1 MKISGTIICNVK
13 YIFLVI
19 EEVTA
24 ECGSYLTQQPIKME
38 TLMVETKQK
47 LTKHEKRRAERE
59 YNQEKVTANTHGTYS
74 RGRGRAII
82 YPDQRTSLYQRS
94 QPAAI
99 QPRPPPTL
107 QPTSISAQ
115 PASIKLDIAPSPSV
129 VTGPSVKVNEPK
141 LNLFPTNLTPRSTD
155 SPNMNS
161 SPASSNQNILPPTN
175 QTQSV
180 TSSVTSS
187 QQSSFAD
194 NERLLNFYPT
204 RTQESIVPPWKS
216 QTPTL
221 PPTLTPTQ
229 SLTSRLTGGL
239 HGLNDDSLSHF
250 LNSFPIQTGA
260 APANLGTNQ
269 NGFSNNSLPITKPT
283 HTVPST
289 PTPPHHLTSH
299 HQPMGIGTT
308 HRAQPP
314 PTQIHNSSRFFGHP
328 QLTSNS
334 SLFDS
339 KSLFQDI
346 SNDVTSGH
354 VTSRGFPSFDFNPLM
369 SNPNHASNQN
379 GLISSLLN
387 SNTGG
392 PAGPTTAGQVVIN
405 DSE

>member
-1 MKISGTIICNVK
+1 
-13 YIFLVI
+13 
-19 EEVTA
+19 
-24 ECGSYLTQQPIKME
+24 
-38 TLMVETKQK
+38 MVETKQK

-99 QPRPPPTL
+99 QPRPPPVSL
-107 QPTSISAQ
+107 QPASISSQ

-129 VTGPSVKVNEPK
+129 VTGPSVGVKEPK

-155 SPNMNS
+155 SPNINS
-161 SPASSNQNILPPTN
+161 SPASSNQNILPSTN
-175 QTQSV
+175 QNPTQSV
-180 TSSVTSS
+180 SQSSQSVTSS
-187 QQSSFAD
+187 QQQQQPTFAD

-216 QTPTL
+216 NTPTL
-221 PPTLTPTQ
+221 PPSLTPTQ

-260 APANLGTNQ
+260 AMGTNQ

-308 HRAQPP
+308 AATHRAQPP
-314 PTQIHNSSRFFGHP
+314 PPTHHNSSRFFGHP

-346 SNDVTSGH
+346 STDVT
-354 VTSRGFPSFDFNPLM
+354 TSRGFPSFDFNPLM

-387 SNTGG
+387 SNSGG

>member
-1 MKISGTIICNVK
+1 MK

-107 QPTSISAQ
+107 QPAQ

-129 VTGPSVKVNEPK
+129 VTGPSTVKVNEPK
-141 LNLFPTNLTPRSTD
+141 LNLFPTNLTPSRD
-155 SPNMNS
+155 SPNI
-161 SPASSNQNILPPTN
+161 SPASSNQNILPSTN
-175 QTQSV
+175 QNTTQSV
-180 TSSVTSS
+180 TSSSVTSS
-187 QQSSFAD
+187 QSTFAD

-216 QTPTL
+216 QPTPTL

-260 APANLGTNQ
+260 AHANSMGTNQ
-269 NGFSNNSLPITKPT
+269 NGFSNNSLPTITKPT

-289 PTPPHHLTSH
+289 PTPGAHHLTSH
-299 HQPMGIGTT
+299 HQPMGIGT
-308 HRAQPP
+308 AP

-354 VTSRGFPSFDFNPLM
+354 VTSRGFPSFDFNPMM

-392 PAGPTTAGQVVIN
+392 PAGPTTANQVVIN